1 MSNMFFMKL
10 CGLGSYN
17 ALFGLS
23 IILSNSSVLAILL
36 EFLNDNGIP
45 CLCSGS
51 LCLEWIPIL
60 VFCSLDV
67 LLLSIMEDL
76 WNFRVCRKGK
86 MEAKMETLP
95 YDFIISKKPILTNR
109 RFSLLAELL
118 RFTVVFFY
126 VLFVLRQLC
135 QIQIR
140 TGEVSF
146 P

>member
-1 MSNMFFMKL
+1 MFFMKL

-109 RFSLLAELL
+109 RFSVGVGRKSVMFFEYSAE
-118 RFTVVFFY
+118 
-126 VLFVLRQLC
+126 
-135 QIQIR
+135 IKGIR
-140 TGEVSF
+140 KSRSRRNVRHRKIRGF
-146 P
+146 Q